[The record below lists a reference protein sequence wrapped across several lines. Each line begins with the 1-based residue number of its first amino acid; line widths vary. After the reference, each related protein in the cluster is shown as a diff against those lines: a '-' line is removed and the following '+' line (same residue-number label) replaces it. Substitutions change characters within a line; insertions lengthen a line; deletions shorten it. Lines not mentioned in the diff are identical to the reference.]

1 MNKKKDSPCDGQP
14 FEIGVR
20 INNGKPEQFCNGV
33 VDAATSEQV
42 AAQLVALAH
51 AIREEARAAFGV

>member
-1 MNKKKDSPCDGQP
+1 MANTTTFS
-14 FEIGVR
+14 IGVR
-20 INNGKPEQFCNGV
+20 INDNGQPAQFCNGV
-33 VDAATSEQV
+33 VDAASAEQV